1 MHERP
6 NDQDR
11 DLDREREQPLP
22 LLYRVST
29 AAHILSISR
38 SRAYELCAAGILPTV
53 RIGSS
58 IRVPARALER
68 FVKELQEQGQAAPE
82 HNST

>member
-1 MHERP
+1 MQAQP
-6 NDQDR
+6 ISIDQTQD
-11 DLDREREQPLP
+11 EPLP

-29 AAHILSISR
+29 AARLLAISR